1 MRIYDKYTLYT
12 YNNISVYCVCIYI
25 YIERIVLCLEGFS
38 RGMVN
43 IAILM

>member
-12 YNNISVYCVCIYI
+12 YNNISVYCVYI